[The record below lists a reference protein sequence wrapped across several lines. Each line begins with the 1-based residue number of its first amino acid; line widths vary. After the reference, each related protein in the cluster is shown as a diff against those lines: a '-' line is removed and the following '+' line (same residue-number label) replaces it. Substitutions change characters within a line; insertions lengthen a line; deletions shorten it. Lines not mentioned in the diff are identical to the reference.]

1 MIYLRLSDLS
11 LRCSTCIFEV
21 FAMNNRELFIVLLFL
36 FLAFILAV
44 FFPLITIAED
54 DLNVCVK
61 LSELLLICE

>member
-1 MIYLRLSDLS
+1 MD
-11 LRCSTCIFEV
+11 
-21 FAMNNRELFIVLLFL
+21 NRELFIVLLFL

-44 FFPLITIAED
+44 LFPLVTIAED